1 MRILLADDQSN
12 IRSALR
18 LLLEQED
25 NLTVADEV
33 SNSKELI
40 ATVARR
46 CPDLILLDWE
56 LPGSKS
62 EELVPAL
69 REKCPELVIVALSS
83 RPEARREALDSGAD
97 GFVSK
102 GSPPQ
107 QVIDVVT
114 KFKHGREGEPR

>member
-69 REKCPELVIVALSS
+69 REKCPELVIVALVVDR
-83 RPEARREALDSGAD
+83 RPGVKPLIQALMGLSARGARRN
-97 GFVSK
+97 
-102 GSPPQ
+102 
-107 QVIDVVT
+107 
-114 KFKHGREGEPR
+114 R